1 MITWLDVILLA
12 VMLISGL
19 LAMMRGFTR
28 EVFSV
33 VSWGAAAVAAFWAY
47 PRFQEAARGAIQ
59 PDYLADGLLL
69 AGVFLFVL
77 VLVSFITFRISDM
90 ILDSRVGALDRTL
103 GFAFGLGRGLVIV
116 VIAFLFFTWL
126 VDIDDQPSWVQEAR
140 FRPLLQNT
148 GDALVALLPD
158 NPEETIEDLIGR
170 DV

>member
-33 VSWGAAAVAAFWAY
+33 ISWGAAAVAAFWAF
-47 PRFQEAARGAIQ
+47 PRFQGTMRASVQ

-69 AGVFLFVL
+69 GGVFLFVL

-90 ILDSRVGALDRTL
+90 ILDSRIGALDRTL
-103 GFAFGLGRGLVIV
+103 GFAFGLARGLVIV
-116 VIAFLFFTWL
+116 VIAFLFFNWL
-126 VDIDDQPSWVQEAR
+126 VDVEDQPDWVQQAR

-148 GDALVALLPD
+148 GDMLIALLPED
-158 NPEETIEDLIGR
+158 PEETIESLIGGSA
-170 DV
+170 